1 MVCITT
7 ISTGNNATLDLF
19 LLIKSIELFENPS
32 NLPTLYIATDDKTK
46 PMIESIKYKG
56 TKKIYTIMNDYTDK
70 TRSMMEASHGVKFPT
85 LFHDYTAMKLDIMRI
100 AFEAETDQ
108 KVYFLDS
115 DICLL
120 APLPTSI
127 IPSSTKLGL
136 SPHYIKKHDETLY
149 GKYNAGYIYMTDK
162 SLLDVWKSAIYGSRF
177 FEQAALEDVAKSI
190 SSDQLFE
197 FPDSHNFGWW
207 RMYQSSNTPAEQLAR
222 FGINRSVGA
231 GITLDSKPLF
241 SIHTHFT
248 ETISKSSTK
257 SSPTSSFNTFII
269 DQLKKLERGHKP
281 AKALLHYI
289 HSILPKEE
297 SKK

>member
-7 ISTGNNATLDLF
+7 ISTGNDATLDLF
-19 LLIKSIELFENPS
+19 LLIKSIELFESP
-32 NLPTLYIATDDKTK
+32 LPTLYIATDEKTK

-56 TKKIYTIMNDYTDK
+56 TKKIYTIMNEYTDK

-100 AFEAETDQ
+100 AFEAESDQ
-108 KVYFLDS
+108 RVYFLDS

-120 APLPTSI
+120 APLPT
-127 IPSSTKLGL
+127 PSSTIKLGL
-136 SPHYIKKHDETLY
+136 SPHLIREHDEKLF
-149 GKYNAGYIYMTDK
+149 GKYNAGYLYMSDK

-177 FEQAALEDVAKSI
+177 FEKSVK
-190 SSDQLFE
+190 SDELIE
-197 FPDSHNFGWW
+197 FGDAVNFGWW

-231 GITLDSKPLF
+231 GLTFDSKPLF

-248 ETISKSSTK
+248 EKSKTNS
-257 SSPTSSFNTFII
+257 TSSFNNFII
-269 DQLKKLERGHKP
+269 NQLKKLERGHKP

-289 HSILPKEE
+289 ESIMPKDE
-297 SKK
+297 SKTTKK